1 MILVALHYCAYY
13 DAIDCAK
20 VLIKHGS
27 ELTRACNN
35 GFYPI
40 HMAAQRCSNQ
50 VLELIIAEGG
60 KLGFGKLKMLEYVD
74 SGKSL
79 YS

>member
-1 MILVALHYCAYY
+1 M
-13 DAIDCAK
+13 
-20 VLIKHGS
+20 
-27 ELTRACNN
+27 
-35 GFYPI
+35 FYPI